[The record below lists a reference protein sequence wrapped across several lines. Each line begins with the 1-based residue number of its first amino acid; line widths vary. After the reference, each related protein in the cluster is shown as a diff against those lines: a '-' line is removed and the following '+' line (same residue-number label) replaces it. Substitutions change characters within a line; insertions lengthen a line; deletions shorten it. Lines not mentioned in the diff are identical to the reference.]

1 MNETENKQQV
11 CAANCPLNRVVTVH
25 EIGYRDHAYYY
36 DEAIE
41 VCQVPWHLVEFKN
54 IRKHHFALHAIKEI
68 GGFDLPVFEFKKVR
82 KPGIW
87 GWLGCST
94 VEWKTVKEVS
104 GGWIRLYNGE
114 WVFVSETYEELK
126 ELIEGSEKKGVNV

>member
-25 EIGYRDHAYYY
+25 QIGYRDNTYYD

-41 VCQVPWHLVEFKN
+41 TYQVPWHLVEFKN
-54 IRKHHFALHAIKEI
+54 IRTHHFALHAIKEI
-68 GGFDLPVFEFKKVR
+68 GGFDLPVFNFKKVR
-82 KPGIW
+82 EPGFW
-87 GWLGCST
+87 GRFGCST
-94 VEWKTVKEVS
+94 MTYSKVKEVS

-114 WVFVSETYEELK
+114 FLCLSETYEELK
-126 ELIEGSEKKGVNV
+126 ELIEGGKKEEQ